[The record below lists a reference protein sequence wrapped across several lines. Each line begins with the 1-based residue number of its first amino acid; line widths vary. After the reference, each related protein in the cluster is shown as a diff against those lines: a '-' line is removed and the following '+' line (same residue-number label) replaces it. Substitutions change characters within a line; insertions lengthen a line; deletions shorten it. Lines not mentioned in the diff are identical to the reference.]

1 LEDVD
6 YGEDVM
12 LAGDLEDKLRSCKS
26 QQLASPNN
34 NQIYNQSFKYSLK
47 GVSSEKK
54 KSSSKSSGFKGSS
67 ASKGSSSQKS
77 NLFYVFN
84 SEDRSYTVD
93 NHSASS
99 GGKRTFAVSSPPR
112 LFKHLDLEKFKLEP
126 CSNNQ

>member
-1 LEDVD
+1 
-6 YGEDVM
+6 M
-12 LAGDLEDKLRSCKS
+12 LAGEIEGKLECKS

-34 NQIYNQSFKYSLK
+34 KQIYNQSFKYSSK

-54 KSSSKSSGFKGSS
+54 KSSSNSSGLKRSS
-67 ASKGSSSQKS
+67 VSKGSSSQKNSQTS

-93 NHSASS
+93 NHSTSS
-99 GGKRTFAVSSPPR
+99 GGGKRTYYSPPR